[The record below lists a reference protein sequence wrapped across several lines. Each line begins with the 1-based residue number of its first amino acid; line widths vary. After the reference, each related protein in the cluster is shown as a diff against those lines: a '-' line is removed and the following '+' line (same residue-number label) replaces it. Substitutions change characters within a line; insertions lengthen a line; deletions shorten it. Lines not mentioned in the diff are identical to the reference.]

1 MSSRGPSA
9 QLKQF
14 CADPKYFS
22 INNCGLCVDVTIV
35 SAFKDL
41 DRTVSDGA
49 GWTIA
54 EAVRQ
59 KRRKYEA
66 RVQKRGHDFTPFAMN
81 TLGVID
87 SVAAVPIL
95 HRIAERRRER
105 LSGVSPGQVYNHLCK
120 KLIFS
125 QQQAMGIGLK
135 ARLVCECIKV
145 GRYCLHQQTA
155 S

>member
-1 MSSRGPSA
+1 MIKITERGKLLTVGKFASSLERP
-9 QLKQF
+9 
-14 CADPKYFS
+14 ADVFFPHGLFRS
-22 INNCGLCVDVTIV
+22 RGLCVDVTIV

-66 RVQKRGHDFTPFAMN
+66 RVQERGHDFTPFAMN

-95 HRIAERRRER
+95 RRIAKRRRER
-105 LSGVSPGQVYNHLCK
+105 LSGVSPGQVYNHLRK
-120 KLIFS
+120 KLIFA

-135 ARLVCECIKV
+135 ARLVCECI
-145 GRYCLHQQTA
+145 
-155 S
+155 